1 VPYAPT
7 VVTIRENEDG
17 SPVRKEIPVSHQEAF
32 RREWL
37 HFFDCVRQGRQPRTS
52 LADGRA
58 DIELAIEMIRA
69 VPISG

>member
-1 VPYAPT
+1 
-7 VVTIRENEDG
+7 
-17 SPVRKEIPVSHQEAF
+17 
-32 RREWL
+32 
-37 HFFDCVRQGRQPRTS
+37 VRQGRQPRTS